1 MSSQADRGKL
11 ASAQSLELG
20 RPHQV
25 WFKRALQT
33 ARQNP
38 LGTFGLVLTATLII
52 IGMFAPVLAPYPAD
66 QFAGVPSQGPSRD
79 FPFGTD
85 KFGRDMFSHVIY
97 GARISL
103 QVGFIA
109 VISGTLI
116 GLLIG
121 AWSGYKG
128 GIVDVVVQRAVDTA
142 IAFPQLLFLLVLVRV
157 LGPSMQNVIV
167 AIAIL
172 IIPSV
177 SRIVR
182 SAALAE
188 RHNLYVLAAQS
199 IGASD
204 TRILLRHIVPNVAP
218 IAIVVA
224 TTLLGSAILAE
235 ASLSFLGLGIPQ
247 PNPSWGADI
256 SIARSAYPINISAA
270 LFPGIAISFTV
281 LGFNL
286 AGDALRDIFDPRLRG
301 R

>member
-1 MSSQADRGKL
+1 MAEHASRGVFAPDL
-11 ASAQSLELG
+11 GPPRASRLRRAG
-20 RPHQV
+20 RV
-25 WFKRALQT
+25 

-38 LGTFGLVLTATLII
+38 LGAFGLFLTVSLIMV
-52 IGMFAPVLAPYPAD
+52 GVFSEVLAPHPAD
-66 QFAGVPSQGPSRD
+66 QFVGNPGQGPSRD

-109 VISGTLI
+109 VAAGTI
-116 GLLIG
+116 AGLLIG
-121 AWSGYKG
+121 AWSGFKG
-128 GIVDVVVQRAVDTA
+128 GVVDVVIQRIVDTA

-157 LGPSMQNVIV
+157 LGPSMRNVII

-177 SRIVR
+177 ARIVR

-188 RHNLYVLAAQS
+188 RNNLYILAARS
-199 IGASD
+199 VGAGD
-204 TRILLRHIVPNVAP
+204 GRILIRHIIPNVAP
-218 IAIVVA
+218 VAIVVS
-224 TTLLGSAILAE
+224 TTLLGSAILSE

-256 SIARSAYPINISAA
+256 SLARGTYPINVSAA
-270 LFPGIAISFTV
+270 LFPGIAISLTV

-286 AGDALRDIFDPRLRG
+286 AGDAMRDIFDPRLRG